1 MKHPHTNLAHPQTL
15 LTIADQPGFARDVV
29 ARWQMEPQV
38 PEFTVMSGDLWAAAG
53 EWRFDLAVAGDLRT
67 DRTAEILRMLN
78 DWPSPSLYVA
88 APGQS
93 VHVLRRDYPRV
104 IVIPRHDAWI
114 DTLVLVANEVLRRAE
129 LNNRL
134 LRIEHSARTE
144 HKYAI
149 LGRYVLET
157 RHNFNNA
164 LTSVLG
170 NAELLLLDSAG
181 MTTSM
186 REQLE
191 TVHEMTLRLHE
202 MMLRFTSLEA
212 EMQFSDRARMETLT
226 APQAA
231 SAAAG
236 SQI

>member
-1 MKHPHTNLAHPQTL
+1 MKHSHNNPASQQSL
-15 LTIADQPGFARDVV
+15 LTICDQPGFARDVV

-38 PEFTVMSGDLWAAAG
+38 PEFTVMSSDLWAAAG
-53 EWRFDLAVAGDLRT
+53 EWRFDLAIAGDVKT
-67 DRTAEILRMLN
+67 DRTGEILGMLN
-78 DWPSPSLYVA
+78 EWPGPSIYIA
-88 APGQS
+88 AAGQS
-93 VHVLRRDYPRV
+93 VHVLRREYSRL
-104 IVIPRHDAWI
+104 IVVPRHDAWI
-114 DTLVLVANEVLRRAE
+114 DTLVLLANEVLRRSE

-134 LRIEHSARTE
+134 LRIEQTARND

-149 LGRYVLET
+149 LGQYVLET

-170 NAELLLLDSAG
+170 NAELLLLDSAE
-181 MTTSM
+181 MTPSM

-212 EMQFSDRARMETLT
+212 EMQFSDRSQTETLST
-226 APQAA
+226 RHAA